1 MKQFELGT
9 ILAVII
15 FLGIFGNILALVVLL
30 LGKRCRKLFC
40 SSYLITLAISDTVTL
55 VLPALE
61 LCLYLLTT
69 TILRNLNQ
77 FMCKLLTFVLYYGP
91 HVSSWTVVGV
101 SVARAVSI
109 WLPLRSQTWRNKTA
123 IPYLV
128 IILGI
133 FFIVDL
139 PFLIDAEIIS
149 INLDSSSIP
158 SLSDI
163 LSELN
168 MTGLGNISGANDTS
182 LWNNTLYT
190 SELTDILD
198 YHFVNN
204 TQDNTLDYSMDNAE
218 YTQHDLEDIEIRLCL
233 MKGDSIYGKRNV
245 LVPII
250 LVLVLSFALPCLI
263 ITLSNS
269 LIVVKLMQRV
279 RTFNKESPSRG
290 NIRQFRMTSLTLRI
304 LILGVVHI
312 VSTGP
317 IAIAEVMKATSFENE
332 VMILNQTTL
341 YRFFNLMFYLNSG
354 VNFILYCIFGNEFR
368 QDLYNILRIS
378 KS

>member
-1 MKQFELGT
+1 
-9 ILAVII
+9 
-15 FLGIFGNILALVVLL
+15 
-30 LGKRCRKLFC
+30 
-40 SSYLITLAISDTVTL
+40 
-55 VLPALE
+55 
-61 LCLYLLTT
+61 
-69 TILRNLNQ
+69 
-77 FMCKLLTFVLYYGP
+77 MCKLLTFVLYYGT

-101 SVARAVSI
+101 SVARAISI

-128 IILGI
+128 IILSI

-163 LSELN
+163 ISQLN
-168 MTGLGNISGANDTS
+168 MTGLGNIPGANDTYI
-182 LWNNTLYT
+182 WNNTLYI
-190 SELTDILD
+190 SEFTDILD
-198 YHFVNN
+198 DYFVNN
-204 TQDNTLDYSMDNAE
+204 TQDNMQDNSMDNAE
-218 YTQHDLEDIEIRLCL
+218 YTQNDFEDIEIHLCL

-245 LVPII
+245 LVPFI
-250 LVLVLSFALPCLI
+250 LVLVLSFAVPCLI

-269 LIVVKLMQRV
+269 LIIVKLVQRV

-290 NIRQFRMTSLTLRI
+290 NIRQSRMTSLTLRI

-312 VSTGP
+312 VST
-317 IAIAEVMKATSFENE
+317 IAIAEVTKATSFENE
-332 VMILNQTTL
+332 VMFLNQTTL
-341 YRFFNLMFYLNSG
+341 YRFFNLLFYLNSG
-354 VNFILYCIFGNEFR
+354 VNFILYCLLGNEFR